1 MITMPAM
8 TTMTCVVV
16 AAVILMVGLVVAAMR
31 LVCRVVVVRVV
42 AGVLVRFGL
51 GGPVVGLLVVHALS
65 VPSCPVRVS
74 QEAGWISLSTTHL
87 WLVIFIPSAS

>member
-42 AGVLVRFGL
+42 AGVLVRFSL

-74 QEAGWISLSTTHL
+74 
-87 WLVIFIPSAS
+87 